1 MRAVALLGDAAA
13 EGANAETPGA
23 TAAAA
28 ANRAR
33 EDAKSFIWLV
43 DVPDGLELYLLCGG
57 GLTGIRNGTQVH
69 RSLKTKGRSCGT
81 SCACGTKLAVAQ
93 SGQSSLC

>member
-23 TAAAA
+23 KAAAA

-33 EDAKSFIWLV
+33 EDAESFIGLV
-43 DVPDGLELYLLCGG
+43 MYFRPDGSGTDCVVGG
-57 GLTGIRNGTQVH
+57 
-69 RSLKTKGRSCGT
+69 
-81 SCACGTKLAVAQ
+81 
-93 SGQSSLC
+93 